1 MKEVRVHN
9 VDVAEC
15 IHQYTVPIFDLL
27 HAQVGTL
34 DVAPRLLER
43 WQARREARLRGGRKS
58 RTSSARLVVYTL
70 AAMVAAFV
78 HWLCV
83 SGERAAHRTRAFVAC
98 VFLATSMLLAS
109 SLV

>member
-1 MKEVRVHN
+1 MRVNN
-9 VDVAEC
+9 VDVAEH
-15 IHQYTVPIFDLL
+15 IHQHTVPNPELL

-34 DVAPRLLER
+34 DIDPRLLER
-43 WQARREARLRGGRKS
+43 WQAKREARLRGVRKS

-83 SGERAAHRTRAFVAC
+83 SGEREAHRTRAFVTV
-98 VFLATSMLLAS
+98 VFLATSILLAS
-109 SLV
+109 GLV